1 MNNMDSFKLL
11 AIDPGTAKC
20 GLAILDS
27 DAKVLFREISPTDSI
42 QIRLAILIKEWKI
55 SHVVFGESTGAK
67 QMKLLLENLQQE
79 GESTFTLHSVDEKN
93 STLEAR
99 PLYWQEYPR
108 HGLLRFL
115 PISLLS
121 PPVAIDDFAAVVL
134 GRRFLEKLFRD
145 DNIS

>member
-1 MNNMDSFKLL
+1 MNTFKLL
-11 AIDPGTAKC
+11 AIDPGTVKC

-27 DAKVLFREISPTDSI
+27 EGKVLFREISPTDTI
-42 QIRLAILIKEWKI
+42 QNRLADLIDKWNVTY
-55 SHVVFGESTGAK
+55 VVYGESTGAK
-67 QMKLLLENLQQE
+67 NIRKLLDELARK
-79 GESTFTLHSVDEKN
+79 STFTVHSVDEKN

-108 HGLLRFL
+108 RGLLRLL

-134 GRRFLEKLFRD
+134 GRRFLERL
-145 DNIS
+145 

>member
-1 MNNMDSFKLL
+1 MNTIKLL
-11 AIDPGTAKC
+11 AIDPGTVKC

-27 DAKVLFREISPTDSI
+27 GGEVLFRKISPTATIHD
-42 QIRLAILIKEWKI
+42 RLAELINQWDI
-55 SHVVFGESTGAK
+55 THVVYGESTGSK
-67 QMKLLLENLQQE
+67 SMRKLLEVLQQ
-79 GESTFTLHSVDEKN
+79 GTKSTFALHSVDERN

-108 HGLLRFL
+108 RGLLRLL

-134 GRRFLEKLFRD
+134 GRRFLATL
-145 DNIS
+145 